1 MIKKF
6 LKKVSEHKAEK
17 ITAAALIISFASFLS
32 FLLGLLRD
40 RLLTSSFGAGNT
52 LDVYYTAFRIP
63 DFVAMVLM
71 MGAIGV
77 AVIPIFTQNLVENKE
92 KAFSYFANVLNLFL
106 FSLIIICAILF
117 IFTPQLVS
125 LIAPGFSADK
135 KEITVQLTRIMFLS
149 PILMGASN
157 MISAILMVFKRFLIT
172 SISPILYNLGSI
184 IGILFFVPYFGI
196 QGLAWGI
203 VLGAIMHLLIQL
215 PALFKIGFK
224 FKKAFNFFD
233 KDFLLTL
240 KLTIPR
246 AIGLTAT
253 QINLIIV
260 TAIGS
265 LLVAGSVTVFSLA
278 NDLSAPIIGL
288 VAIPF
293 ATAVFP
299 ALSLAVSK
307 NDKKDFLEK
316 FYSSFRQILFLI
328 IPASG
333 ICYILR
339 AHLVRVVFGAGMFDW
354 TATKLTAACFGI
366 FILGLFAQGLI
377 YLVSKT
383 FYAIKN
389 TWIPATVSLASIAV
403 LPVLAYFFVHLLG
416 YQNIFSDFVL
426 SFLKIDRM
434 QNTPVLGLPLAISA
448 DAIIQIIL
456 LLWFLKLKIKEI
468 RFSTLFVFFAKV
480 LFATILTALLTYG
493 IRQVFGG
500 YLGSST
506 FLILF
511 FQTAV
516 VGLSGLLIY
525 FLIAY
530 ILDIEEVK
538 HLKNYI
544 ITQTGFLNPVR
555 NGVSNGVNG
564 KK

>member
-1 MIKKF
+1 MVKKF
-6 LKKVSEHKAEK
+6 LEKISEHKAEK
-17 ITAAALIISFASFLS
+17 ITAAALIISIAAFLS

-40 RLLTSSFGAGNT
+40 RLLTSTFGAGNT

-106 FSLIIICAILF
+106 FSLTIVCAILF

-135 KEITVQLTRIMFLS
+135 KEMTVQLTRIMFLS
-149 PILMGASN
+149 PILMGVSN

-184 IGILFFVPYFGI
+184 IGILFFVPYMGI

-203 VLGAIMHLLIQL
+203 VLGAIMHFLIQL
-215 PALFKIGFK
+215 PALFKIGFR

-265 LLVAGSVTVFSLA
+265 LLVAGSVTIFSLA
-278 NDLSAPIIGL
+278 NDLAAPIIGL
-288 VAIPF
+288 IAIPF

-299 ALSLAVSK
+299 ALSWAASK
-307 NDKKDFLEK
+307 GDKKDFLQK

-366 FILGLFAQGLI
+366 FMLALFAQGLI

-403 LPVLAYFFVHLLG
+403 LPVLAYLFVYLLG
-416 YQNIFSDFVL
+416 YQNIFSDFIL
-426 SFLKIDRM
+426 SVLKIDRM
-434 QNTPVLGLPLAISA
+434 QNTPVLGLPLAISI
-448 DAIIQIIL
+448 DAIVQIIL
-456 LLWFLKLKIKEI
+456 LLFFLKIKIKEI
-468 RFSTLFVFFAKV
+468 EFKNLFIFFLKV
-480 LFATILTALLTYG
+480 SFAAILATFLTYG
-493 IRQVFGG
+493 IRQIFGG
-500 YLGSST
+500 YFGSST
-506 FLILF
+506 LLILF

-525 FLIAY
+525 LLIAY
-530 ILDIEEVK
+530 IMDIEEVR

-544 ITQTGFLNPVR
+544 TAQTGFLTA
-555 NGVSNGVNG
+555 

>member
-1 MIKKF
+1 MVKNF
-6 LKKVSEHKAEK
+6 LEKISNHKSEK
-17 ITAAALIISFASFLS
+17 ITAAALVISIASFLS

-40 RLLTSSFGAGNT
+40 RMLTSNFGAGNT

-71 MGAIGV
+71 MGAISV

-106 FSLIIICAILF
+106 FSLTVICVILF

-125 LIAPGFSADK
+125 LIAPGFSPDK

-149 PILMGASN
+149 PILMGVSN

-184 IGILFFVPYFGI
+184 MGILFFVPYFGI

-224 FKKAFNFFD
+224 FKKVFNFFD

-278 NDLSAPIIGL
+278 NDLATPIIGL
-288 VAIPF
+288 IAIPF

-299 ALSLAVSK
+299 ALSWAASK
-307 NDKKDFLEK
+307 NNKKDFLQK

-366 FILGLFAQGLI
+366 FMLGLFAQGLI

-389 TWIPATVSLASIAV
+389 TWIPATVSIVSIAV
-403 LPVLAYFFVHLLG
+403 LPVLAYIFVHLLG
-416 YQNIFSDFVL
+416 YENFFSYFVL
-426 SFLKIDRM
+426 SVLKIDRM
-434 QNTPVLGLPLAISA
+434 QNTPVLGLPLAISI

-456 LLWFLKLKIKEI
+456 LLWFLKIKVKKIE
-468 RFSTLFVFFAKV
+468 FESLFIFFFKV
-480 LFATILTALLTYG
+480 LFATILAAVLTYS
-493 IRQVFGG
+493 IRQIFGG
-500 YLGSST
+500 YFGSST
-506 FLILF
+506 VLILF

-525 FLIAY
+525 LLIAY
-530 ILDIEEVK
+530 VLKIEEVK

-544 ITQTGFLNPVR
+544 IAQAGFLNA
-555 NGVSNGVNG
+555 

>member
-1 MIKKF
+1 MIDRFFKKI
-6 LKKVSEHKAEK
+6 SDHTTEK
-17 ITAAALIISFASFLS
+17 ITAAALIISVSSFLS

-40 RLLTSSFGAGNT
+40 RMLTSTFGAGNT
-52 LDVYYTAFRIP
+52 LDIYYTAFRIP

-71 MGAIGV
+71 MGAISV
-77 AVIPIFTQNLVENKE
+77 AVIPIFTQNLVKNKE
-92 KAFSYFANVLNLFL
+92 QAFSYFANLLNLFL
-106 FSLIIICAILF
+106 FSLIIICLILF

-125 LIAPGFSADK
+125 LIAPGFSASK
-135 KEITVQLTRIMFLS
+135 KETTILLTRIMFLS

-157 MISAILMVFKRFLIT
+157 MISAVLMVFKRFLIT

-184 IGILFFVPYFGI
+184 IGILFFVPVMGI
-196 QGLAWGI
+196 SGLAWGI
-203 VLGAIMHLLIQL
+203 ILGAVMHLLIQL
-215 PALFKIGFK
+215 PALLKIGFR
-224 FKKAFNFFD
+224 FKKIFNFLD

-288 VAIPF
+288 IAIPF

-299 ALSLAVSK
+299 ALSLAISK
-307 NDKKDFLEK
+307 GDKKDFLQK

-333 ICYILR
+333 LAYILR

-366 FILGLFAQGLI
+366 FMFSLFAQGLI

-389 TWIPATVSLASIAV
+389 TWIPATVSIFSIAV
-403 LPVLAYFFVHLLG
+403 LPPLAFLFVKLLSYDNYFSNF
-416 YQNIFSDFVL
+416 IL
-426 SFLKIDRM
+426 SFLRIDRV
-434 QNTPVLGLPLAISA
+434 QNAAVLGLPLAISI
-448 DAIIQIIL
+448 DAIVQIIL
-456 LLWFLKLKIKEI
+456 LLIFLKIKIKEI
-468 RFSTLFVFFAKV
+468 YFKV
-480 LFATILTALLTYG
+480 LN
-493 IRQVFGG
+493 
-500 YLGSST
+500 
-506 FLILF
+506 FL
-511 FQTAV
+511 
-516 VGLSGLLIY
+516 
-525 FLIAY
+525 
-530 ILDIEEVK
+530 K
-538 HLKNYI
+538 
-544 ITQTGFLNPVR
+544 
-555 NGVSNGVNG
+555 
-564 KK
+564 

>member
-1 MIKKF
+1 MVKNF
-6 LKKVSEHKAEK
+6 LEKISNHKSEK
-17 ITAAALIISFASFLS
+17 ITAAALVISIASFLS

-40 RLLTSSFGAGNT
+40 RMLTSNFGAGNT

-71 MGAIGV
+71 MGAISV

-106 FSLIIICAILF
+106 FSLTVICVILF

-125 LIAPGFSADK
+125 LIAPGFSPDK

-149 PILMGASN
+149 PILMGVSN

-184 IGILFFVPYFGI
+184 MGILFFVPYFGI

-224 FKKAFNFFD
+224 FKKVFNFFD

-278 NDLSAPIIGL
+278 NDLATPIIGL
-288 VAIPF
+288 IAIPF

-299 ALSLAVSK
+299 ALSWAASK
-307 NDKKDFLEK
+307 NNKKDFLQK

-366 FILGLFAQGLI
+366 FMLGLFAQGLI

-389 TWIPATVSLASIAV
+389 TWIPATVSIVSIAV
-403 LPVLAYFFVHLLG
+403 LPVLAYIFVHLLG
-416 YQNIFSDFVL
+416 YENFFSYFVL
-426 SFLKIDRM
+426 SVLKIDRM
-434 QNTPVLGLPLAISA
+434 QNTPVLGLPLAISI

-456 LLWFLKLKIKEI
+456 LLWFLKIKVKKIE
-468 RFSTLFVFFAKV
+468 FESLFIFFFKV
-480 LFATILTALLTYG
+480 LFATILAAVLTYS
-493 IRQVFGG
+493 IRQIFGG
-500 YLGSST
+500 YFGSST
-506 FLILF
+506 VLILF

-525 FLIAY
+525 LLIAY
-530 ILDIEEVK
+530 VLKIEEVK

-544 ITQTGFLNPVR
+544 IAQTGFLNA
-555 NGVSNGVNG
+555 

>member
-1 MIKKF
+1 MFQF
-6 LKKVSEHKAEK
+6 LKNISDHKAEK
-17 ITAAALIISFASFLS
+17 ITAAALIISVASFLS

-77 AVIPIFTQNLVENKE
+77 AVIPIFTQNLVESKE
-92 KAFSYFANVLNLFL
+92 KSFSYFANVLNLFL
-106 FSLIIICAILF
+106 FSLIIVCAILF

-125 LIAPGFSADK
+125 LIAPGFSEDK
-135 KEITVQLTRIMFLS
+135 KEMTVQLTRIMFLS
-149 PILMGASN
+149 PILMGVSN

-172 SISPILYNLGSI
+172 SVSPILYNLGSI
-184 IGILFFVPYFGI
+184 IGILFFVPIMGI

-215 PALFKIGFK
+215 PALFKIGFR
-224 FKKAFNFFD
+224 FKNTFNFFD

-253 QINLIIV
+253 QVNLIIV
-260 TAIGS
+260 TSIGS

-278 NDLSAPIIGL
+278 NDLAAPIIGL

-299 ALSLAVSK
+299 ALSLAISK
-307 NDKKDFLEK
+307 GDRKDFLQK

-354 TATKLTAACFGI
+354 PATKLTAACFGI
-366 FILGLFAQGLI
+366 FMLALFAQGLI

-383 FYAIKN
+383 FYALKN
-389 TWIPATVSLASIAV
+389 TWIPATVSVFSIAV
-403 LPVLAYFFVHLLG
+403 LPLLAFLFVNLLG
-416 YQNIFSDFVL
+416 YQNVFSDFVL
-426 SFLKIDRM
+426 SVLKIDRM
-434 QNTPVLGLPLAISA
+434 QNTPVLGLPLAVSI
-448 DAIIQIIL
+448 DALAQITL
-456 LLWFLKLKIKEI
+456 LLLFLKIKVKEI
-468 RFSTLFVFFAKV
+468 EFKNLFIFFGKV
-480 LFATILTALLTYG
+480 LFATVLATLSTYG
-493 IRQVFGG
+493 IRQIFGG

-516 VGLSGLLIY
+516 VGISGLLIY
-525 FLIAY
+525 LLIAY
-530 ILDIEEVK
+530 IMKIEEVK
-538 HLKNYI
+538 HLKTYI
-544 ITQTGFLNPVR
+544 TSQVGFLNP
-555 NGVSNGVNG
+555 

>member
-1 MIKKF
+1 MFQF
-6 LKKVSEHKAEK
+6 LKNISEHKSEK
-17 ITAAALIISFASFLS
+17 ITAAALIISVASFLS
-32 FLLGLLRD
+32 FILGLLRD
-40 RLLTSSFGAGNT
+40 RMLTSTFGAGNT
-52 LDVYYTAFRIP
+52 LDAYYTAFRIP

-106 FSLIIICAILF
+106 FSLVIICAILF

-149 PILMGASN
+149 PILMGVSN

-196 QGLAWGI
+196 QGLAFGI
-203 VLGAIMHLLIQL
+203 VLGAVMHLLIQL
-215 PALFKIGFK
+215 PALFKIGFR
-224 FKKAFNFFD
+224 FKKVFNFFD

-299 ALSLAVSK
+299 ALSLAISK
-307 NDKKDFLEK
+307 NDKKDFLQK

-366 FILGLFAQGLI
+366 FMLGLFAQGLI

-389 TWIPATVSLASIAV
+389 TWIPATVSIASIAV
-403 LPVLAYFFVHLLG
+403 LPVLAFLFVKLLS
-416 YQNIFSDFVL
+416 YQNVFSDFIL
-426 SFLKIDRM
+426 FSLKIDRM
-434 QNTPVLGLPLAISA
+434 QNTPVLGLPLAVSI

-456 LLWFLKLKIKEI
+456 LLFFLKIKIKEI
-468 RFSTLFVFFAKV
+468 QFKPLFVFFIKV
-480 LFATILTALLTYG
+480 LSASFFAAFLAYG

-506 FLILF
+506 LLVLF

-525 FLIAY
+525 LLIAY
-530 ILDIEEVK
+530 IMKIEEVR

-544 ITQTGFLNPVR
+544 TAQTGLL
-555 NGVSNGVNG
+555 NG